1 MAKILIIDDEQM
13 TLDMLATFV
22 EISGHQS
29 LKAIDSRQG
38 WSILDYETPEA
49 ILLDI
54 QLPDMNGLHMC
65 KELKQNAK
73 TANLPVIMISAH
85 FPPLIAEAEEAGAD
99 GYLAKPIKIQVLR
112 EKLNEYL

>member
-38 WSILDYETPEA
+38 WSILDYESPEA

-54 QLPDMNGLHMC
+54 QLPDANGLDMC
-65 KELKQNAK
+65 RELKTNAK
-73 TANLPVIMISAH
+73 TAHLPIIMISAH
-85 FPPLIAEAEEAGAD
+85 FPPLIAEAQEVGAD
-99 GYLAKPIKIQVLR
+99 DYLAKPIKIQVLR
-112 EKLNEYL
+112 SKLEEYL